1 MFLMEIPDFGN
12 PAVWISLLTLTFL
25 EIVLGVDNIIFISIV
40 ANKLPRELQ
49 AKARNIGLTLALL
62 MRVGLLFTITWMMQL
77 KEPVVTVPFIED
89 PLQAGSNLAIS
100 WKDIILIAGGIFLL
114 FKSTLEIHHKLEQST
129 KPSSAGGSSTFGMI
143 IFQIV
148 MVDAIFSVDSILTAI
163 GLVDNIIIMII
174 AVVVSM
180 GVMLAFA
187 GPISNFINQ
196 HPSLQVLA
204 LAFLIAIGIILIA
217 NGFHQEFN
225 KGYIYTALAFSLI
238 VELINM
244 RMRKNK
250 GSVKLNTEGVDLE
263 KKAE

>member
-1 MFLMEIPDFGN
+1 MFLMEMPDFGN
-12 PAVWISLLTLTFL
+12 PAIWISLLTLTFL
-25 EIVLGVDNIIFISIV
+25 EIVLGVDNIIFISII
-40 ANKLPRELQ
+40 ANKLPQAQQ

-62 MRVGLLFTITWMMQL
+62 MRVGLLFAITWIMQL

-114 FKSTLEIHHKLEQST
+114 FKSTLEIHHKLEQSE
-129 KPSSAGGSSTFGMI
+129 KPVTAGGTSTFGMV

-148 MVDAIFSVDSILTAI
+148 LVDAIFSVDSILTAV
-163 GLVDNIIIMII
+163 GLVDNIVIMII

-217 NGFHQEFN
+217 NGFHQNFN

-244 RMRKNK
+244 RMRRNK
-250 GSVKLNTEGVDLE
+250 ESVQLNKRVVENDN
-263 KKAE
+263 